1 MVNFLEISEPS
12 YPALLRNIYQRPER
26 LFFKGDVSVL
36 NGNLIAVVG
45 TRNFTPYGRMA
56 VEKLIE
62 DLSLCDVV
70 IVSGLAR
77 GIDTLA
83 HENALKFGLKTVA
96 VLGTGIEN
104 VYPVENRDLAGRIV
118 EAGGCI
124 LSEYEGEAP
133 ASKFSFPARNR
144 IIAGL
149 CLATLVV
156 EAPESSG
163 ALITAKRA
171 NEEDREVF
179 AVPGDIDRLE
189 SAGCNKLIQGLVAKS
204 VSSGMDIIR
213 ELKIQPTLF
222 TSAGRGA
229 EAGAGSGAG
238 GGAGGG
244 GAGIGLG
251 ADVNKV
257 LDAIP
262 KTRPVSVDQ
271 IIEKTGLNSKDINKF
286 LSLLEIHGL
295 IIGTDN
301 GFYLRTF

>member
-1 MVNFLEISEPS
+1 M
-12 YPALLRNIYQRPER
+12 
-26 LFFKGDVSVL
+26 L

-118 EAGGCI
+118 AAGGCV

-179 AVPGDIDRLE
+179 AVPGDIDRIE
-189 SAGCNKLIQGLVAKS
+189 SVGCNKLIQGLVAKS

-222 TSAGRGA
+222 TRKSLEGGGVGT
-229 EAGAGSGAG
+229 GAGVGA
-238 GGAGGG
+238 A
-244 GAGIGLG
+244 ADLG
-251 ADVNKV
+251 VDVNKV

-262 KTRPVSVDQ
+262 KTRPVNVDQ
-271 IIEKTGLNSKDINKF
+271 IIERTGLSSKDINKS
-286 LSLLEIHGL
+286 LSLLEIYGL
-295 IIGTDN
+295 IAGTDN